1 MSYCARDIAKT
12 SGDEPRLE
20 AGMRRSEH
28 RWFRGGVTAWAR
40 RVVLAIL
47 AVTWPATVYAQSFG
61 AALTYPK
68 DGADLSIYA
77 NFYDGPTDRY
87 LISGSYTFPTA
98 AAADYEIKLNGQF
111 LDPVWTVFTPVASG
125 DPALT
130 AFAFTSKVAFP
141 IDDDRLFRTVSLIM
155 THRPSGRYK
164 RSHITLIDLRKDD
177 RIIPRRF
184 RSDVADGL
192 GVQLTTTGLDAL
204 EATHVASLPDPD
216 LADFNARLQSRV
228 TGYPKRALALDT
240 GFGQNDKA
248 CIPLSQAQSLLGTE
262 AWAALLADAQAQY
275 TLYEAAGR
283 GKRAFAAAVNAL
295 PVGGTLASAVI
306 NLTATAY
313 RAAACVR
320 EAPDPIG
327 GAHVEVCVNTI
338 DGTIVDMDID
348 GVRDVDLT
356 FAKGGAVVAGKV
368 TTDRATTTIDASL
381 SNVFLRWSVP
391 HGLCTMRPS
400 EMLTRGDLV
409 SRDFTEFSSCQNI
422 TVVDDFLATVKPN
435 NLQTRP
441 ARFDLAIEPGD
452 SERLGATSRV
462 AATFTS
468 DPMSSINV
476 PATTSCAVTGLLR
489 PTMDLANLMAD
500 DIAAATSDTWNEA
513 VPFPVGHQVQA
524 IDDLLSP
531 LEVGTVG
538 PGDIDRE
545 LTYTELKAPVGV
557 VDGANGL
564 VGLMRTDVTRQGT
577 TSPLG
582 LFYTPGDETVE
593 ARQSP
598 SGNDPSGQPFDL
610 AYTVSTAFLNQVLRE
625 RSQMPQWLAG
635 NLQLTW
641 GDFGLASPGS
651 GGTNDP
657 IVLDMDTLPLIHPAF
672 GALGLTRDDQVRLRV
687 YPLTQPVVNIP
698 REPIYPNGT
707 LALPG
712 NGWVTYQMGRL
723 KVALEKSVAGA
734 APETIVSFVVSFYDP
749 GFELSTDPMGGPSLL
764 AALGGSAAIG
774 GVAVGWKVPGCQL
787 SASLVG
793 APPTCSEQ
801 VSSRLMGA
809 VLPVLQS
816 RLVGM
821 LSDIPAP
828 QRFDA
833 AGRSTSPVVLTPRP
847 PYVWDQMITFF
858 ANVTPHSTQP

>member
-1 MSYCARDIAKT
+1 
-12 SGDEPRLE
+12 
-20 AGMRRSEH
+20 MRRREH
-28 RWFRGGVTAWAR
+28 RWFQGSVAAWAR
-40 RVVLAIL
+40 RVVLAMV
-47 AVTWPATVYAQSFG
+47 AVMLPATASAQSFG
-61 AALTYPK
+61 VALTFPK
-68 DGADLSIYA
+68 DGADLSVYA
-77 NFYDGPTDRY
+77 TFYDGPTDRY

-98 AAADYEIKLNGQF
+98 AAADYEVKLNGQF
-111 LDPVWTVFTPVASG
+111 LDPLWTVFSPVASG

-130 AFAFTSKVAFP
+130 TIAFTSKVAFP
-141 IDDDRLFRTVSLIM
+141 ISDDRLFRTVTLLM

-164 RSHITLIDLRKDD
+164 LSHITLIDLRKDG
-177 RIIPRRF
+177 RIEPRRHVT
-184 RSDVADGL
+184 DVVDGL

-204 EATHVASLPDPD
+204 EATHLASLPDPD
-216 LADFNARLQSRV
+216 LADFNARLQSRA
-228 TGYPKRALALDT
+228 TGYAKRVLALDT

-248 CIPLSQAQSLLGTE
+248 CIPLSQAPSLLSTE
-262 AWAALLADAQAQY
+262 AWAALHADAQTQY
-275 TLYEAAGR
+275 DLYVAAGK
-283 GKRAFAAAVNAL
+283 GKRAFAVAVAGLPGGALAAAVVNVA
-295 PVGGTLASAVI
+295 AAAYR
-306 NLTATAY
+306 NLT
-313 RAAACVR
+313 CVR
-320 EAPDPIG
+320 EAPDPLG
-327 GAHVEVCVNTI
+327 GHVEVCVNTI
-338 DGTIVDMDID
+338 DGKIVDMDVD

-356 FAKGGAVVAGKV
+356 FEKGGAVVAGKV
-368 TTDRATTTIDASL
+368 TTDRATTSIDASL

-391 HGLCTMRPS
+391 HGLCEMRPN
-400 EMLTRGDLV
+400 ELLTRADLA
-409 SRDFTEFSSCQNI
+409 SRDFAEFSSCPNI

-452 SERLGATSRV
+452 PERLGATSRV

-468 DPMSSINV
+468 DPMSSVTI
-476 PATTSCAVTGLLR
+476 PATTSCAVSGLWR
-489 PTMDLANLMAD
+489 PTIDLANLMAD
-500 DIAAATSDTWNEA
+500 DIATATSDTWNEA

-538 PGDIDRE
+538 PGDIDRV
-545 LTYTELKAPVGV
+545 LTYTKLKAPVGV

-564 VGLMRTDVTRQGT
+564 VGRMRTDVTRQGT

-598 SGNDPSGQPFDL
+598 TGNDPSGQPFDL

-641 GDFGLASPGS
+641 GDFGLTPPGTA
-651 GGTNDP
+651 GTHDP

-672 GALGLTRDDQVRLRV
+672 GALGLTRADQVRLRV
-687 YPLTQPVVNIP
+687 YPLSQPVVNIP

-712 NGWVTYQMGRL
+712 DGWVTYQMGRL

-734 APETIVSFVVSFYDP
+734 PPESILSYVVGFYDP
-749 GFELSTDPMGGPSLL
+749 RFELATDPAGGPSLL
-764 AALGGSAAIG
+764 PALSPDAAFSSAA
-774 GVAVGWKVPGCQL
+774 VVWRVPGCQL
-787 SASLVG
+787 RASLAG
-793 APPTCSEQ
+793 APATCSEQ
-801 VSSRLMGA
+801 ASSRLLGA
-809 VLPVLQS
+809 ILPVLES

-833 AGRSTSPVVLTPRP
+833 AGRSTSPVVLTPRR

-858 ANVTPHSTQP
+858 ANVTPQSAQP

>member
-1 MSYCARDIAKT
+1 
-12 SGDEPRLE
+12 
-20 AGMRRSEH
+20 MRRSEH
-28 RWFRGGVTAWAR
+28 RWFRGGVATWAR

-47 AVTWPATVYAQSFG
+47 AVTLPATVYAQSFG

-87 LISGSYTFPTA
+87 LISGSYSFPTA

-111 LDPVWTVFTPVASG
+111 LDPVWTVFTPVVSG

-141 IDDDRLFRTVSLIM
+141 INDDRLFRTVSLIM

-164 RSHITLIDLRKDD
+164 RSHITLIDLRKDG
-177 RIIPRRF
+177 RIIPRRYET
-184 RSDVADGL
+184 DVTDGL

-204 EATHVASLPDPD
+204 EATHLASLPDPD
-216 LADFNARLQSRV
+216 LADFNARLQSRA
-228 TGYPKRALALDT
+228 TGYAKRALALNT

-262 AWAALLADAQAQY
+262 AWAAILADAQAQY
-275 TLYEAAGR
+275 ALYEAAGK
-283 GKRAFAAAVNAL
+283 GKRAFAVAVAAL
-295 PVGGTLASAVI
+295 PGGALATAVV
-306 NLTATAY
+306 NVAATAY
-313 RAAACVR
+313 RNLACVR
-320 EAPDPIG
+320 EAPDPLG
-327 GAHVEVCVNTI
+327 GHFEVCVNTI
-338 DGTIVDMDID
+338 DGQIVDMNVD
-348 GVRDVDLT
+348 GVRDVNLT
-356 FAKGGAVVAGKV
+356 FEKGGAVVGAKV
-368 TTDRATTTIDASL
+368 TTDKATTSINATL

-391 HGLCTMRPS
+391 HGLCTMRPN
-400 EMLTRGDLV
+400 EILTRADLV
-409 SRDFTEFSSCQNI
+409 SRDFAEFSSCQNI

-441 ARFDLAIEPGD
+441 ARFDLAVEPGAP
-452 SERLGATSRV
+452 ERLGATSRV

-468 DPMSSINV
+468 DPMSSVTI
-476 PATTSCAVTGLLR
+476 PATTSCAVSGLRR
-489 PTMDLANLMAD
+489 PTLDLANLMAD
-500 DIAAATSDTWNEA
+500 DIATATSDTWNEA

-531 LEVGTVG
+531 LELGTVG
-538 PGDIDRE
+538 PGDIDRV
-545 LTYTELKAPVGV
+545 LTYTDLKAPVGV

-564 VGLMRTDVTRQGT
+564 VGLMRTDVTRQGR

-582 LFYTPGDETVE
+582 LFYTPGDETAE

-641 GDFGLASPGS
+641 GDFGLAPPGS
-651 GGTNDP
+651 AGPNDP
-657 IVLDMDTLPLIHPAF
+657 IVLDMDTLPMIHPAF
-672 GALGLTRDDQVRLRV
+672 GALGLTRDDQVRLQV

-734 APETIVSFVVSFYDP
+734 APETIASFVVGFYDP
-749 GFELSTDPMGGPSLL
+749 QFELSTDSAGGPSLL
-764 AALGGSAAIG
+764 AALGPDAEIGS
-774 GVAVGWKVPGCQL
+774 VAVVWKVPGCQL
-787 SASLVG
+787 RASLAG

-809 VLPVLQS
+809 VLPVLES

-858 ANVTPHSTQP
+858 ANVTPQSTQP